1 MKLRAILLLMLGAA
15 VMAGCDRNQVAEQE
29 RRERAD
35 ALFAEALAAEEQG
48 NISAAEALYEQLLQR
63 DASLALAHLNLAM
76 LQHDSR
82 KEYIEAIHHY
92 RMYLALQ
99 PKSEKAPLVQERLAA
114 ARTLL
119 AAQLAAERIAIESRA
134 VAAERDEL
142 RTKLSAADKRV
153 AEANKALDARTKEME
168 ELKRQVARLTTLV
181 ETLKSSEE
189 EAAKA
194 HAAELAAA
202 RKAAEEAKQAVEA
215 ESEPTVDDEIAAVRA
230 DALRMIAEEDGGIQA
245 QNAATREAIAELKGE
260 ETISATPTPGKRYLV
275 RPGDTL
281 SKLSR
286 EAYGNA
292 AGWTRIRDAN
302 RSTTNPDGR
311 LRAGE
316 TVIIP

>member
-1 MKLRAILLLMLGAA
+1 MKLRVILWLMMGAA
-15 VMAGCDRNQVAEQE
+15 LVVGCNRGDVAEQE
-29 RRERAD
+29 RRERTE

-63 DASLALAHLNLAM
+63 DASVALAHLNLAM

-99 PKSEKAPLVQERLAA
+99 PNSEKGALVQERLTA

-134 VAAERDEL
+134 VAAERDDL
-142 RTKLSAADKRV
+142 RAQLAAADKRV
-153 AEANKALDARTKEME
+153 AEVNKLLEAQNKEME
-168 ELKRQVARLTTLV
+168 ELKRQIARLTALV
-181 ETLKSSEE
+181 DTLKNSEI
-189 EAAKA
+189 EATKA

-202 RKAAEEAKQAVEA
+202 RKAAEDAKKTPVEA
-215 ESEPTVDDEIAAVRA
+215 EPKVDDEIAAVRA
-230 DALRMIAEEDGGIQA
+230 DALRMINEADGGIQA
-245 QNAATREAIAELKGE
+245 QNAETREAIADLKGE
-260 ETISATPTPGKRYLV
+260 ATIASTPTPGKLYLV

>member
-1 MKLRAILLLMLGAA
+1 MKLRAILLLMMGAA
-15 VMAGCDRNQVAEQE
+15 LMAGCNRDSVSDQE
-29 RRERAD
+29 RRERND

-63 DASLALAHLNLAM
+63 DASVALAHLNLAM

-99 PKSEKAPLVQERLAA
+99 PKSEKTALVQERLEA

-119 AAQLAAERIAIESRA
+119 ASQLAAERIAIESRA
-134 VAAERDEL
+134 VAAERDDL
-142 RTKLSAADKRV
+142 RVKLAEANKRTD
-153 AEANKALDARTKEME
+153 AANKALDGRDEEIA
-168 ELKRQVARLTTLV
+168 ELKRQVARLTALV
-181 ETLKSSEE
+181 NTLKSSEAE
-189 EAAKA
+189 TAKA

-202 RKAAEEAKQAVEA
+202 RKAAEEAKKAAEA
-215 ESEPTVDDEIAAVRA
+215 EPSVDDEIAAVRA

-245 QNAATREAIAELKGE
+245 QNKATREAIANLAGE
-260 ETISATPTPGKRYLV
+260 ETIATTPTAGKRYLV
-275 RPGDTL
+275 RPGDTF

-316 TVIIP
+316 TILIP

>member
-15 VMAGCDRNQVAEQE
+15 VMAGCDRNQVSEQE

-99 PKSEKAPLVQERLAA
+99 PKSEKAGLVQERLVA

-142 RTKLSAADKRV
+142 RAKLSAADKRV

-202 RKAAEEAKQAVEA
+202 RKAAEEAKKVGET
-215 ESEPTVDDEIAAVRA
+215 EPKVDDEIAAVRA
-230 DALRMIAEEDGGIQA
+230 DALRMINEADGGIQS
-245 QNAATREAIAELKGE
+245 QNDATRAAIAELEGE
-260 ETISATPTPGKRYLV
+260 EAIAATPTPGKLYLV

>member
-35 ALFAEALAAEEQG
+35 ALFAEALAAEAQG

-99 PKSEKAPLVQERLAA
+99 PKSEKAPLIRERLAA

-230 DALRMIAEEDGGIQA
+230 DALRMINEADGGIQS
-245 QNAATREAIAELKGE
+245 QNDATRAAIAELEGE
-260 ETISATPTPGKRYLV
+260 EAIAATPTPGKLYLV

>member
-153 AEANKALDARTKEME
+153 TEANKALDARTKEME

-202 RKAAEEAKQAVEA
+202 RKAAEEAKKVGET
-215 ESEPTVDDEIAAVRA
+215 EPKVDDEIAAVRA
-230 DALRMIAEEDGGIQA
+230 DALRMINEADGGIQS
-245 QNAATREAIAELKGE
+245 QNDATRAAIAELEGE
-260 ETISATPTPGKRYLV
+260 EAIAATPTPGKLYLV

>member
-142 RTKLSAADKRV
+142 RTKLSATDKRV
-153 AEANKALDARTKEME
+153 TEANKALDARTKEME

-202 RKAAEEAKQAVEA
+202 RKAAEEAKKVGET
-215 ESEPTVDDEIAAVRA
+215 EPKVDDEIAAVRA
-230 DALRMIAEEDGGIQA
+230 DALRMINEADGGIQS
-245 QNAATREAIAELKGE
+245 QNDATRAAIAELEGE
-260 ETISATPTPGKRYLV
+260 EAIAATPTPGKLYLV

>member
-1 MKLRAILLLMLGAA
+1 MKLRAILLLMMGVAL
-15 VMAGCDRNQVAEQE
+15 MAGCDRGKVAEQE
-29 RRERAD
+29 RRERND

-63 DASLALAHLNLAM
+63 DASVALAHLNLAM

-99 PKSEKAPLVQERLAA
+99 PKSEKAGLVQERLAA

-134 VAAERDEL
+134 VAAERDDL
-142 RTKLSAADKRV
+142 RTQLAAADKRV
-153 AEANKALDARTKEME
+153 AEANKSLEAKTKEME
-168 ELKRQVARLTTLV
+168 ELKRQIARLTALV
-181 ETLKSSEE
+181 ETLKSAEE

-202 RKAAEEAKQAVEA
+202 RKAAEEAKKVGET
-215 ESEPTVDDEIAAVRA
+215 EPKVDDEIAAVRA

-245 QNAATREAIAELKGE
+245 QNAATREAIAELKGD
-260 ETISATPTPGKRYLV
+260 ETIATTPTPGKRYLV

>member
-35 ALFAEALAAEEQG
+35 ALFAEALAAEAQG

-230 DALRMIAEEDGGIQA
+230 DALRMINEADGGIQS
-245 QNAATREAIAELKGE
+245 QNDATRAAIAELEGE
-260 ETISATPTPGKRYLV
+260 EAIAATPTPGKLYLV

>member
-202 RKAAEEAKQAVEA
+202 RKAAEEAKKALEA
-215 ESEPTVDDEIAAVRA
+215 DPEPSVDDEIAAVRA

-260 ETISATPTPGKRYLV
+260 ETIAATPTPGKRYLV

>member
-1 MKLRAILLLMLGAA
+1 MKLRAILLLMMGAA
-15 VMAGCDRNQVAEQE
+15 LMAGCNREKVSEAE
-29 RRERAD
+29 RRERAE

-63 DASLALAHLNLAM
+63 DASIALAHLNLAM

-99 PKSEKAPLVQERLAA
+99 PKSEKVALVQERLEA

-119 AAQLAAERIAIESRA
+119 ASQLAAERIAIESRA
-134 VAAERDEL
+134 VAAERDDL
-142 RTKLSAADKRV
+142 RVKLAAAEKRV
-153 AEANKALDARTKEME
+153 ADANAVLDGRDKEIA
-168 ELKRQVARLTTLV
+168 ELKRQVARLTALV
-181 ETLKSSEE
+181 DTLKSAEA
-189 EAAKA
+189 EAAQA

-202 RKAAEEAKQAVEA
+202 RKAAEEAKKAVET
-215 ESEPTVDDEIAAVRA
+215 EPEVDDEIASVRA
-230 DALRMIAEEDGGIQA
+230 DALRMIMEEDGGIQA
-245 QNAATREAIAELKGE
+245 QNKATREAIAKLTGE
-260 ETISATPTPGKRYLV
+260 ETIATTPTPGKRYLV
-275 RPGDTL
+275 RPGDTF

-292 AGWTRIRDAN
+292 ASWERIRDAN

-316 TVIIP
+316 TILIP

>member
-99 PKSEKAPLVQERLAA
+99 PKSEKAGLVQERLAA

-142 RTKLSAADKRV
+142 RAKLSAADKRV

-202 RKAAEEAKQAVEA
+202 RKAAEEAKKVVEA
-215 ESEPTVDDEIAAVRA
+215 EPSVDDEIAAVRA
-230 DALRMIAEEDGGIQA
+230 DALRMINEADGGIQS
-245 QNAATREAIAELKGE
+245 QNDATRAAIAELEGE
-260 ETISATPTPGKRYLV
+260 EAIAATPTPGKLYLV

>member
-82 KEYIEAIHHY
+82 KDYIEAIHHY

-99 PKSEKAPLVQERLAA
+99 PKSEKAPLIQERLAA

-168 ELKRQVARLTTLV
+168 ELKRQVARLTMLI

-202 RKAAEEAKQAVEA
+202 RKAAEEAKKVVEA
-215 ESEPTVDDEIAAVRA
+215 EPSVDDEIAAVRA

-245 QNAATREAIAELKGE
+245 QNAVTREAIAELKGE
-260 ETISATPTPGKRYLV
+260 EAIAATPTPGKLYLV

>member
-99 PKSEKAPLVQERLAA
+99 PKSEKAGLVQERLAA

-134 VAAERDEL
+134 VAAERDDL

-215 ESEPTVDDEIAAVRA
+215 ESEPPADDEIAAVRA
-230 DALRMIAEEDGGIQA
+230 DALRMINEADGGIQS
-245 QNAATREAIAELKGE
+245 QNDATRAAIAELEGE
-260 ETISATPTPGKRYLV
+260 EAIAATPTPGKLYLV

>member
-99 PKSEKAPLVQERLAA
+99 PKSEKAPLIQERLAA

-230 DALRMIAEEDGGIQA
+230 DALRMINEADGGIQS
-245 QNAATREAIAELKGE
+245 QNDATRAAIAELEGE
-260 ETISATPTPGKRYLV
+260 EAIAATPTPGKLYLV

>member
-1 MKLRAILLLMLGAA
+1 MKLRAILLLTLGAA

-99 PKSEKAPLVQERLAA
+99 PKSEKAPLIQERLAA

-215 ESEPTVDDEIAAVRA
+215 ESEPSADDEIAAVRA

-260 ETISATPTPGKRYLV
+260 ETIAATPTPGKRYLV

-292 AGWTRIRDAN
+292 AGWMRIRDAN

>member
-153 AEANKALDARTKEME
+153 TEANKALDARTKEME

-202 RKAAEEAKQAVEA
+202 RKAAEEAKKVGKT
-215 ESEPTVDDEIAAVRA
+215 EPKVDDEIAAVRA
-230 DALRMIAEEDGGIQA
+230 DALRMINEADGGIQS
-245 QNAATREAIAELKGE
+245 QNDATRAAIAELEGE
-260 ETISATPTPGKRYLV
+260 EAIAATPTPGKLYLV

>member
-99 PKSEKAPLVQERLAA
+99 PKSEKAPLIQERLAA

-168 ELKRQVARLTTLV
+168 ELKRQVARLTMLI

-202 RKAAEEAKQAVEA
+202 RKAAEEAKKVVEA
-215 ESEPTVDDEIAAVRA
+215 EPSVDDEIAAVRA

-245 QNAATREAIAELKGE
+245 QNAVTREAIAELKGE
-260 ETISATPTPGKRYLV
+260 EAIAATPTPGKLYLV